1 MPCNNISERRI
12 TAFLEKLLRLGYR
25 ICPIESAMSTQTV
38 CDSKVLLMFAALKS
52 ETEAVQTA
60 VDHWTHDCPSIARSG
75 AYDSIMVE
83 CIGMRGR
90 RLREV
95 LPRYA
100 HQRVAGVIVA
110 GVAGALSPDLAVG
123 DLVIDTES
131 TEADRVAEF
140 MNAMSSQRRVRVGP
154 IHTVKE
160 MVSSARAKKQL
171 HKETNAMAVDM
182 ENAYTRQLAE
192 RRKAPWLGIRAI
204 SDTAFENISP
214 QVVHFVDGSGS
225 VRPWDLTLS
234 LARKPMLIPQ
244 LIRLGRNTQSATRHL
259 SDAIGAVI
267 RSGWP
272 FQ

>member
-1 MPCNNISERRI
+1 M
-12 TAFLEKLLRLGYR
+12 
-25 ICPIESAMSTQTV
+25 
-38 CDSKVLLMFAALKS
+38 LLMFAALKP
-52 ETEAVQTA
+52 ETDAVQTA
-60 VDHWTHDCPSIARSG
+60 VDRWTHDCPSFSRSRS
-75 AYDSIMVE
+75 YDNIKVE
-83 CIGMRGR
+83 CIGMRGT

-110 GVAGALSPDLAVG
+110 GVAGALAPELAIG
-123 DLVIDTES
+123 DLIIDTNS
-131 TEADRVAEF
+131 TDAVRVAEF

-154 IHTVKE
+154 IHTAKE
-160 MVSSARAKKQL
+160 LVGSARAKKQL
-171 HKETNAMAVDM
+171 YKETNAIAVDM
-182 ENAYTRQLAE
+182 ENIYTRQLAE
-192 RRKAPWLGIRAI
+192 RRKVPWLGIRAI
-204 SDTAFENISP
+204 SDTAFENISSK
-214 QVVHFVDGSGS
+214 VVHFVDGSGT

>member
-1 MPCNNISERRI
+1 M
-12 TAFLEKLLRLGYR
+12 
-25 ICPIESAMSTQTV
+25 
-38 CDSKVLLMFAALKS
+38 LLMFAALKP

-60 VDHWTHDCPSIARSG
+60 VDRWTHDCPAIARSG
-75 AYDSIMVE
+75 SYDNIKVE
-83 CIGMRGR
+83 CIGMRGG

-110 GVAGALSPDLAVG
+110 GVAGALAPELAIG
-123 DLVIDTES
+123 DLVIDANS
-131 TEADRVAEF
+131 TDADRVAEF

-154 IHTVKE
+154 IHTAKE
-160 MVSSARAKKQL
+160 LVGSARAKKQL
-171 HKETNAMAVDM
+171 YKETNAIAVDM
-182 ENAYTRQLAE
+182 ENIYTRQLAE
-192 RRKAPWLGIRAI
+192 RRKVPWLGIRAI
-204 SDTAFENISP
+204 SDTAFENISSK
-214 QVVHFVDGSGS
+214 VVHFVDGSGT

>member
-1 MPCNNISERRI
+1 M
-12 TAFLEKLLRLGYR
+12 
-25 ICPIESAMSTQTV
+25 
-38 CDSKVLLMFAALKS
+38 LLMFAALKP

-60 VDHWTHDCPSIARSG
+60 VDRWTHDCPAIARSG
-75 AYDSIMVE
+75 SYENIKVE
-83 CIGMRGR
+83 CIGMRGT
-90 RLREV
+90 RLREI

-110 GVAGALSPDLAVG
+110 GVAGALAPELAIG
-123 DLVIDTES
+123 DLIIDTNS
-131 TEADRVAEF
+131 TDADRVAEF

-154 IHTVKE
+154 IHTAKE
-160 MVSSARAKKQL
+160 LVGSARAKKQL
-171 HKETNAMAVDM
+171 YKETNAIAVDM
-182 ENAYTRQLAE
+182 ENIYTRQLAE
-192 RRKAPWLGIRAI
+192 RRKVPWLGIRAI
-204 SDTAFENISP
+204 SDTAFENISA
-214 QVVHFVDGSGS
+214 QVVHFVDGSGT

>member
-1 MPCNNISERRI
+1 MN
-12 TAFLEKLLRLGYR
+12 
-25 ICPIESAMSTQTV
+25 TQSQTI
-38 CDSKVLLMFAALKS
+38 CDSKVLLMFAALKP

-60 VDHWTHDCPSIARSG
+60 VDRWSHDCPTVARSNS
-75 AYDSIMVE
+75 YDAIKVE
-83 CIGMRGR
+83 SIGMRGA

-110 GVAGALSPDLAVG
+110 GVAGALAPELAVG
-123 DLVIDTES
+123 DLVIDANS
-131 TEADRVAEF
+131 TDADRVAEF
-140 MNAMSSQRRVRVGP
+140 MNAMSSQRRVRVGA
-154 IHTVKE
+154 IHT
-160 MVSSARAKKQL
+160 ARELVGTAVEKKQL
-171 HKETNAMAVDM
+171 YKETNAIAVDM
-182 ENAYTRQLAE
+182 ENVYTRQLAE
-192 RRKAPWLGIRAI
+192 RRKVPWLGIRAI
-204 SDTAFENISP
+204 SDTAFENVSSK
-214 QVVHFVDGSGS
+214 VVHFVDGSGT

-244 LIRLGRNTQSATRHL
+244 LIRLGRNTQFATRHL

>member
-1 MPCNNISERRI
+1 M
-12 TAFLEKLLRLGYR
+12 
-25 ICPIESAMSTQTV
+25 
-38 CDSKVLLMFAALKS
+38 LLMFAALKP

-60 VDHWTHDCPSIARSG
+60 VDRWTHDCPSIARSG
-75 AYDSIMVE
+75 SYDNIKVE
-83 CIGMRGR
+83 CIGMRGT

-110 GVAGALSPDLAVG
+110 GVAGALAPELAIG
-123 DLVIDTES
+123 DLIIDTNS
-131 TEADRVAEF
+131 TDADRVAEF

-154 IHTVKE
+154 IHTAKE
-160 MVSSARAKKQL
+160 LVGSARAKKQL
-171 HKETNAMAVDM
+171 YKETNALAVDM
-182 ENAYTRQLAE
+182 ENIYTRQLAE
-192 RRKAPWLGIRAI
+192 RRKVPWLGIRAI
-204 SDTAFENISP
+204 SDTAFENISSK
-214 QVVHFVDGSGS
+214 VVHFVDGSGT

>member
-1 MPCNNISERRI
+1 
-12 TAFLEKLLRLGYR
+12 
-25 ICPIESAMSTQTV
+25 MSTQTA
-38 CDSKVLLMFAALKS
+38 CDSKVLLMFAPLKS

-75 AYDSIMVE
+75 SYDRITVE
-83 CIGMRGR
+83 CIGIRGS

-110 GVAGALSPDLAVG
+110 GVAGALAPDLAIG
-123 DLVIDTES
+123 DLVIDTNS
-131 TEADRVAEF
+131 TDADRVAEF
-140 MNAMSSQRRVRVGP
+140 MNAMSGQRRVCVGP
-154 IHTVKE
+154 IHTAKE
-160 MVSSARAKKQL
+160 IVTTAGAKKRL
-171 HKETNAMAVDM
+171 HKETKALAVDM
-182 ENAYTRQLAE
+182 ENAYTRQLAD
-192 RRKAPWLGIRAI
+192 RRGAAWLGIRAI

-214 QVVHFVDGSGS
+214 TVVHFVDGTGS
-225 VRPWDLTLS
+225 VRPWDMTLS

-244 LIRLGRNTQSATRHL
+244 LIRLGRNTQAATRHL

>member
-1 MPCNNISERRI
+1 M
-12 TAFLEKLLRLGYR
+12 
-25 ICPIESAMSTQTV
+25 
-38 CDSKVLLMFAALKS
+38 LLMFAALKP
-52 ETEAVQTA
+52 EAEAVQTA
-60 VDHWTHDCPSIARSG
+60 VDRWTHDCPSIARSG
-75 AYDSIMVE
+75 SYDNITVE
-83 CIGMRGR
+83 CIGMRGT

-110 GVAGALSPDLAVG
+110 GVAGALAPELVIG
-123 DLVIDTES
+123 DLVIDTNS
-131 TEADRVAEF
+131 TDADRVAEF

-154 IHTVKE
+154 IHTAKE
-160 MVSSARAKKQL
+160 LVGSARAKKQL
-171 HKETNAMAVDM
+171 YKETNAIAVDM
-182 ENAYTRQLAE
+182 ENAYTRQLAD
-192 RRKAPWLGIRAI
+192 RRKVPWLGIRAI
-204 SDTAFENISP
+204 SDTAFENISSK
-214 QVVHFVDGSGS
+214 VVHFVDGSGT